1 MHPNGEQLLTV
12 SPLRARKPE
21 PDEIC
26 AEAVDLA
33 RAAAIEVAGAA
44 SVGEYI
50 GADAEADRVVTHL
63 FACLDTAYRGW
74 RWAVTLTRA
83 SRAKT
88 ATVSESVLL
97 PGPES
102 ILAPE
107 WVPWRERLRPGDLGV
122 GDLLPTSADDERL
135 VPAVSLA
142 GDDGLADADDLSVI
156 VASLAEPFAGNPAV
170 AAGLVPPQGRVL
182 SSAGRDDTGMR
193 WYASEHGP
201 RSPLAHAA
209 PGVCAGCGF
218 FVRLGGPLGTV
229 FGVCANAFAP
239 DDGRV
244 VSVDHGCGAHS
255 EALLPGSAT
264 QPVQPVIDELGY
276 DLMDL
281 PGVSVDETVFE
292 SLDHN

>member
-1 MHPNGEQLLTV
+1 V
-12 SPLRARKPE
+12 SPVRARKAE

-26 AEAVDLA
+26 AQAVDLA
-33 RAAAIEVAGAA
+33 RDAAIEIAGPGR
-44 SVGEYI
+44 VGEHVGI
-50 GADAEADRVVTHL
+50 DAEADRVVTHL
-63 FACLDTAYRGW
+63 FACLDPAYRGW
-74 RWAVTLTRA
+74 RWAVTLARA
-83 SRAKT
+83 ARAKT
-88 ATVSESVLL
+88 ATVSESALL

-122 GDLLPTSADDERL
+122 GDLLPASADDERL
-135 VPAVSLA
+135 VPSASLA
-142 GDDGLADADDLSVI
+142 GDDGVADPDDLAAI
-156 VASLAEPFAGNPAV
+156 VAGLAEPFASNPAV
-170 AAGLVPPQGRVL
+170 AAGLVPAQGRVL
-182 SSAGRDDTGMR
+182 SSVGRDDTGMR

-201 RSPLAHAA
+201 KSPLAHAA

-218 FVRLGGPLGTV
+218 FVRLGGPLGAV
-229 FGVCANAFAP
+229 FGVCANAYAP

-255 EALLPGSAT
+255 EALLPGSAD
-264 QPVQPVIDELGY
+264 QPVPPVIDELGY

-292 SLDHN
+292 SLDHG

>member
-1 MHPNGEQLLTV
+1 MYPDGEQLLTV
-12 SPLRARKPE
+12 SPTRTRKPE

-26 AEAVDLA
+26 AQAVDLA
-33 RAAAIEVAGAA
+33 RAAATEVAGPDY
-44 SVGEYI
+44 VGEHL
-50 GADAEADRVVTHL
+50 GVDAEEDRVVTHM
-63 FACLDTAYRGW
+63 FACLDPAYRGW

-83 SRAKT
+83 SRAKA

-97 PGPES
+97 PGHES

-122 GDLLPTSADDERL
+122 GDILPAQADDERL

-142 GDDGLADADDLSVI
+142 GDDGVADVADLATI
-156 VASLAEPFAGNPAV
+156 VAGLSEPFAGNPAL
-170 AAGLVPPQGRVL
+170 AGGLIPPQGRVL
-182 SSAGRDDTGMR
+182 SWAGRDDASMR

-201 RSPLAHAA
+201 KSPLAHAA

-218 FVRLGGPLGTV
+218 FVRLGGPLGSV
-229 FGVCANAFAP
+229 FGVCANAYAP

-255 EALLPGSAT
+255 EALLPGSAD
-264 QPVQPVIDELGY
+264 QPVPPVIDELGY

>member
-12 SPLRARKPE
+12 SPSRARNAE

-26 AEAVDLA
+26 VQAVDLA
-33 RAAAIEVAGAA
+33 RAAAVEMAGPGY
-44 SVGEYI
+44 VGEHV
-50 GADAEADRVVTHL
+50 GTDADADRVVTHM
-63 FACLDTAYRGW
+63 FVCLDPAYHGW

-88 ATVSESVLL
+88 ATVAESVLL

-122 GDLLPTSADDERL
+122 GDILLTAADDERL
-135 VPAVSLA
+135 VPAVLLA
-142 GDDGLADADDLSVI
+142 GDDGLADIGDLSVI
-156 VASLAEPFAGNPAV
+156 VATLAEPFAGNPAV

-201 RSPLAHAA
+201 KSPLAHAA

-218 FVRLGGPLGTV
+218 FVRLGGPLGQV
-229 FGVCANAFAP
+229 FGVCANAYAP

-255 EALLPGSAT
+255 ESVFPPGVD
-264 QPVQPVIDELGY
+264 QPLRPVIDELGY
-276 DLMDL
+276 DLVDL
-281 PGVSVDETVFE
+281 PGVSVDETLFE
-292 SLDHN
+292 PLDHG

>member
-1 MHPNGEQLLTV
+1 MHPDGEQLLTV
-12 SPLRARKPE
+12 SPTRARKPE

-26 AEAVDLA
+26 AQAVDLA
-33 RAAAIEVAGAA
+33 RAAAIEVAGPDY
-44 SVGEYI
+44 VGEHI

-63 FACLDTAYRGW
+63 FACLDPAYRGW

-88 ATVSESVLL
+88 ATVSEGVLL

-102 ILAPE
+102 VLAPE

-122 GDLLPTSADDERL
+122 GDILPAPADDERL

-142 GDDGLADADDLSVI
+142 GDDGVADVDDLATI
-156 VASLAEPFAGNPAV
+156 VAGLAEPFAGNPV
-170 AAGLVPPQGRVL
+170 LIPTQGRVL
-182 SSAGRDDTGMR
+182 SAAGRDDAGMR
-193 WYASEHGP
+193 WYGSEHGP
-201 RSPLAHAA
+201 KSPLAHAA
-209 PGVCAGCGF
+209 PGVCAECGF
-218 FVRLGGPLGTV
+218 FVRLGVPLGSV
-229 FGVCANAFAP
+229 FGVCANAYAP

-255 EALLPGSAT
+255 EALLPGGAD
-264 QPVQPVIDELGY
+264 QPVPPVIDELGY

>member
-1 MHPNGEQLLTV
+1 MYPDGEQLPTV
-12 SPLRARKPE
+12 SPLRTRKAE

-26 AEAVDLA
+26 AQAVDLA
-33 RAAAIEVAGAA
+33 RAAAIDMAA
-44 SVGEYI
+44 PEHVGEHI
-50 GADAEADRVVTHL
+50 GADAEADRIVTHL
-63 FACLDTAYRGW
+63 FACLDPAYRGW

-97 PGPES
+97 PGPDS

-122 GDLLPTSADDERL
+122 GDILPTAADDERL
-135 VPAVSLA
+135 VPAAVLA
-142 GDDGLADADDLSVI
+142 GDDGLADIDDLSVI
-156 VASLAEPFAGNPAV
+156 VPTLAEPFAGNPAV

-182 SSAGRDDTGMR
+182 SPAGRDETGMR
-193 WYASEHGP
+193 WYVSEHGP
-201 RSPLAHAA
+201 KSPLAHAA

-218 FVRLGGPLGTV
+218 FVRLGGPLGSV

-255 EALLPGSAT
+255 EALLPGTAD
-264 QPVQPVIDELGY
+264 QPVPPVIDELGY

-281 PGVSVDETVFE
+281 PGVSVDEAVFE